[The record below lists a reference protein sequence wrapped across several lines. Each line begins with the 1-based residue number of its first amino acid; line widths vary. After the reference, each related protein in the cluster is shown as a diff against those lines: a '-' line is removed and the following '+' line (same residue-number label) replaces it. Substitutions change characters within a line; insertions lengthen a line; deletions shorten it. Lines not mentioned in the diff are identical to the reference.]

1 MARGGSSQRKQD
13 ILLLAQRIAAL
24 RLVQKAI
31 PALRSQRLDQ
41 ISARLAAA
49 VRRVKRVK
57 SQIAGVAI
65 VVAMVLWLW
74 ARIGW

>member
-1 MARGGSSQRKQD
+1 MARGRLSQRKRD
-13 ILLLAQRIAAL
+13 ILLLARRIAAL
-24 RLVQKAI
+24 PLVQKAI